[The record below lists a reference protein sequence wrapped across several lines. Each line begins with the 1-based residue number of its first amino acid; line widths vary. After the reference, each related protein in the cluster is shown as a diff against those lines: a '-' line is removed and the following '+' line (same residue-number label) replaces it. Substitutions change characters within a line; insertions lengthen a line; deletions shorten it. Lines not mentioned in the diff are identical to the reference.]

1 MLKWVRTVLSANW
14 TYFHNISTNGMLW
27 QNNEADTYA
36 MICRF
41 FALDSDRRFPIRFRQ
56 VQFSSLAFSF
66 SLCFTK
72 NFASGFNSASL
83 CLLFNANEEK
93 KATRRRTSDKQSRSN
108 LQCRVVALCSLS
120 QSILPVRGDHCVG
133 DRTNIADFA
142 KMSHFVSL
150 VRYVVKLQI
159 T

>member
-1 MLKWVRTVLSANW
+1 MSPNCFECEL
-14 TYFHNISTNGMLW
+14 NIFLQHFYKR
-27 QNNEADTYA
+27 QNYEADTYA

-108 LQCRVVALCSLS
+108 LQCRVVVLCKSLS
-120 QSILPVRGDHCVG
+120 IYSTGQGR
-133 DRTNIADFA
+133 
-142 KMSHFVSL
+142 SL
-150 VRYVVKLQI
+150 RWR
-159 T
+159 

>member
-1 MLKWVRTVLSANW
+1 MLMKRKKQQEEELLTS
-14 TYFHNISTNGMLW
+14 SP
-27 QNNEADTYA
+27 D
-36 MICRF
+36 
-41 FALDSDRRFPIRFRQ
+41 PI
-56 VQFSSLAFSF
+56 
-66 SLCFTK
+66 
-72 NFASGFNSASL
+72 
-83 CLLFNANEEK
+83 FNAELSLF
-93 KATRRRTSDKQSRSN
+93 A
-108 LQCRVVALCSLS
+108 SLS